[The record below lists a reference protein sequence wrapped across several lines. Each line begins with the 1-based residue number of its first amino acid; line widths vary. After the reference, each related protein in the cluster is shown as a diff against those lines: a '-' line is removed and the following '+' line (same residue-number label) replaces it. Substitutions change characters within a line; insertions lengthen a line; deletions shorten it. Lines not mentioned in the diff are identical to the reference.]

1 MLAAVALDFNRYH
14 SSLALNGSDGP
25 ARPLE
30 SGKGAGWRKINSQPR
45 RLCPAAIWN
54 GGKKRFN
61 SRHAEGAQ
69 RGTRLGGRFVQD
81 GAPAACGAGGD
92 VFGAVIQVNQIR
104 AAPEFAGELESD
116 YITGLGT
123 VAERMLIL
131 VDIEK
136 LMTSRDMALVDQ
148 QVH

>member
-1 MLAAVALDFNRYH
+1 VVGIVVDSVSDVIALSND
-14 SSLALNGSDGP
+14 
-25 ARPLE
+25 
-30 SGKGAGWRKINSQPR
+30 
-45 RLCPAAIWN
+45 
-54 GGKKRFN
+54 
-61 SRHAEGAQ
+61 
-69 RGTRLGGRFVQD
+69 
-81 GAPAACGAGGD
+81 
-92 VFGAVIQVNQIR
+92 QIR